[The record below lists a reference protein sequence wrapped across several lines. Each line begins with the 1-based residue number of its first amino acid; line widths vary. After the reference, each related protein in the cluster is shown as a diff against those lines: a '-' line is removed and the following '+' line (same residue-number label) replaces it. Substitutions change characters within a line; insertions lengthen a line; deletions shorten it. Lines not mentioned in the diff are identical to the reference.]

1 MHKLHPFL
9 CAINIANYMLAH
21 FKDHIV
27 LPNNYIIYTIHQYH
41 KFPQEGRNAQQENKN
56 NSLSGPPISV
66 VNNIIL
72 SYYRSYQRMLNVY
85 HTPDCNYLESQ
96 KKWQKLSTNIL

>member
-9 CAINIANYMLAH
+9 CAINIANYMLEH

-27 LPNNYIIYTIHQYH
+27 LPNNYQIY
-41 KFPQEGRNAQQENKN
+41 
-56 NSLSGPPISV
+56 NSSISQVPSRGAECTAGKQKQFSMSGPPISI

-72 SYYRSYQRMLNVY
+72 FLLQII
-85 HTPDCNYLESQ
+85 
-96 KKWQKLSTNIL
+96 STYVKCISHARLQLRRKSEKVAKIVH